1 LAGLSAR
8 GDLALVVASGARET
22 SLNDTS
28 LFRRVLRTARSF
40 LFFGVYAVFLVF
52 FFGLGQRV
60 IIWPLTVLWPARRN
74 DIVGW
79 WFRLLANATIGLA
92 RVFGDVHV
100 ERSGSL
106 VPGSSVVLMNHQSL
120 LDIPIAYSMVCR
132 PHPVIPT
139 RKLYARGIPGV
150 SPLLRL
156 ARAPFVTQTRA
167 SARQDLKAIAAAA
180 EEVAAGRL
188 SLLIFPEGHRTH
200 DGQISPFMTAGLKVI
215 LARAR
220 RPVYLIV
227 VDGLWH
233 ARTTGE
239 ALFTFAGSR
248 AKVKVVGPIEPPEK
262 DQIDAFIA
270 EMERLMVSTLAE
282 MRA

>member
-1 LAGLSAR
+1 
-8 GDLALVVASGARET
+8 
-22 SLNDTS
+22 LNDIS
-28 LFRRVLRTARSF
+28 LFHRVLRAARSF
-40 LFFGVYAVFLVF
+40 LFFAVYAVFLVF

-60 IIWPLTVLWPARRN
+60 VIWPLTLLRPSRRN

-79 WFRLLANATIGLA
+79 WFRLLANATIRLA
-92 RVFGDVHV
+92 RVLADVRL
-100 ERSGSL
+100 ERSGS
-106 VPGSSVVLMNHQSL
+106 VPPGSCVVLMNHQSL
-120 LDIPIAYSMVCR
+120 LDIPIAYSTVCR

-167 SARQDLKAIAAAA
+167 SARQDLKAIAGAA
-180 EEVAAGRL
+180 EEVALGRL
-188 SLLIFPEGHRTH
+188 SLLVFPEGHRTH
-200 DGQISPFMTAGLKVI
+200 DGLISPFMTAGLKVI
-215 LARAR
+215 LGRAR

-227 VDGLWH
+227 IDGLWH

-239 ALFTFAGSR
+239 ALFTFAGTR
-248 AKVKVVGPIEPPEK
+248 AKVKVLGPIPPPEK
-262 DQIDAFIA
+262 DGVDLFIA
-270 EMERLMVSTLAE
+270 EMEARMASTLAE

>member
-1 LAGLSAR
+1 
-8 GDLALVVASGARET
+8 
-22 SLNDTS
+22 LNDIS
-28 LFRRVLRTARSF
+28 PFDRALRAARSF
-40 LFFGVYAVFLVF
+40 LFFGVYALFLVF
-52 FFGLGQRV
+52 FFGLLQRV
-60 IIWPLTVLWPARRN
+60 VIWPLALLLPARRN

-92 RVFGDVHV
+92 RVFADVRL

-106 VPGSSVVLMNHQSL
+106 PPGSCVVLMNHQSL

-139 RKLYARGIPGV
+139 RKLYARGIPGI

-156 ARAPFVTQTRA
+156 ARAPLVTHTRA
-167 SARQDLKAIAAAA
+167 GVRQDLKAIAGAA

-188 SLLIFPEGHRTH
+188 SLVIYPEGHRTH
-200 DGQISPFMTAGLKVI
+200 DGEISPFMTAGLKLI
-215 LARAR
+215 LGRTR

-227 VDGLWH
+227 IDGLWH
-233 ARTTGE
+233 ARTTSE
-239 ALFTFAGSR
+239 ALFTFAGTR
-248 AKVKVVGPIEPPEK
+248 GKVKVVGPIPPPEK
-262 DQIDAFIA
+262 DEVDLFITA
-270 EMERLMVSTLAE
+270 MESRMVATLAE

>member
-1 LAGLSAR
+1 
-8 GDLALVVASGARET
+8 
-22 SLNDTS
+22 LNDIA
-28 LFRRVLRTARSF
+28 LIHRVLRAARSF
-40 LFFGVYAVFLVF
+40 LFFAVYALFLVF

-60 IIWPLTVLWPARRN
+60 VIWPLTLLLPARRN

-79 WFRLLANATIGLA
+79 WFRLLANATIRLA
-92 RVFGDVHV
+92 RVFAGVRL
-100 ERSGSL
+100 ERSGS
-106 VPGSSVVLMNHQSL
+106 VAAGSAVVLMNHQSL
-120 LDIPIAYSMVCR
+120 LDIPIAYALVCR

-139 RKLYARGIPGV
+139 RRLYARGIPGV

-167 SARQDLKAIAAAA
+167 SARRDLKAIAAAA

-188 SLLIFPEGHRTH
+188 SLLIYPEGHRTH
-200 DGQISPFMTAGLKVI
+200 DGAISPFMTAGLRAI
-215 LARAR
+215 LGRAR

-233 ARTTGE
+233 ARTTAE

-248 AKVKVVGPIEPPEK
+248 ARVRVVGPIPPPPRDEV
-262 DQIDAFIA
+262 DAFIT
-270 EMERLMVSTLAE
+270 EMEARMVSTLAE
-282 MRA
+282 MRAGS

>member
-1 LAGLSAR
+1 
-8 GDLALVVASGARET
+8 
-22 SLNDTS
+22 LNDIS
-28 LFRRVLRTARSF
+28 LRRVLRAAQSF
-40 LFFGVYAVFLVF
+40 LFFAVYAVFLVF
-52 FFGLGQRV
+52 FFGLGQRL
-60 IIWPLTVLWPARRN
+60 IIWPLTLLFPARRN

-92 RVFGDVHV
+92 RVFGDVRL

-106 VPGSSVVLMNHQSL
+106 APGSTVVLMNHQSL

-156 ARAPFVTQTRA
+156 ARAPFVTQSRA
-167 SARQDLKAIAAAA
+167 SARQDLKAIAGAA

-200 DGQISPFMTAGLKVI
+200 DGEISPFMTAGLKVI
-215 LARAR
+215 LGRAK

-239 ALFTFAGSR
+239 ALFTFAGTR
-248 AKVKVVGPIEPPEK
+248 AKVRVVGPVEPPEK
-262 DQIDAFIA
+262 DQIEAFIV
-270 EMERLMVSTLAE
+270 EMQQLMVSTLAE